1 MRWERRQASSRR
13 PGPGP
18 ARDYAVPPTLR
29 RLSTAGSAKTTRTT
43 AVPTPIR
50 TSTASAAGRPSAR
63 PLGGSNG
70 PVATTAAGVVVCSG
84 PGGEPATD
92 GATPG
97 VGLVPGADGGLPG
110 GTANALGAWCLRGE
124 GATSGLVLVA
134 ADVGC
139 GAGEGDGD
147 GG

>member
-13 PGPGP
+13 PDPGP

-29 RLSTAGSAKTTRTT
+29 RLSTAGSARTTRAI

-50 TSTASAAGRPSAR
+50 TRAARAAGSPSAR
-63 PLGGSNG
+63 PLGGSSG
-70 PVATTAAGVVVCSG
+70 PAATGAAGVVVCSG

-97 VGLVPGADGGLPG
+97 VGWVPAPVGGLPG
-110 GTANALGAWCLRGE
+110 GIAKALGRCLRGV
-124 GATSGLVLVA
+124 GATCGPVLCELVGA
-134 ADVGC
+134 GVGC
-139 GAGEGDGD
+139 GEA
-147 GG
+147 